1 MSIVAVSLLGV
12 LAVSKMIKEV
22 PSAQNTEEQSQ
33 LAGKE
38 SLGDVSQIDEIQF
51 DEIPL
56 DEIQSD
62 EIQPGAEQPDEKT
75 SDSTLVYDEQNGRVE
90 R

>member
-1 MSIVAVSLLGV
+1 M

-22 PSAQNTEEQSQ
+22 PSAQNTKEQSQ

-38 SLGDVSQIDEIQF
+38 SLYDVSQIDEIQS
-51 DEIPL
+51 DDIPL
-56 DEIQSD
+56 D